1 MPSFVPT
8 SPDTLEDQRLYTSA
22 RLVEVACL
30 DCLARVGVKKN
41 SEHHTSV
48 QWSSEAVAACPELA
62 RRGAASGGRDRHRA
76 CPRMLASI
84 DAAVRDGQV
93 PIGAEDGY

>member
-1 MPSFVPT
+1 MPSFVPL
-8 SPDTLEDQRLYTSA
+8 SADTLEDQRLYTSA

-41 SEHHTSV
+41 SDHHTSI
-48 QWSSEAVAACPELA
+48 QWTAEARAQCPELS
-62 RRGAASGGRDRHRA
+62 RRPGGRESHPA
-76 CPRMLASI
+76 CPRLAASI
-84 DAAVRDGQV
+84 EQAARAGAV

>member
-1 MPSFVPT
+1 MPSFVPL
-8 SPDTLEDQRLYTSA
+8 SADTLEDQRLYTQA

-41 SEHHTSV
+41 SEHHTSI
-48 QWSSEAVAACPELA
+48 QWNTEARAACPELA
-62 RRGAASGGRDRHRA
+62 RRSGQRDVHPG
-76 CPRMLASI
+76 CPRLIASI
-84 DAAVRDGQV
+84 EAAAREGQI

>member
-8 SPDTLEDQRLYTSA
+8 SADTVEDQRLYTSA
-22 RLVEVACL
+22 RLVEVECL

-41 SEHHTSV
+41 SEHHTSI
-48 QWSSEAVAACPELA
+48 QWTIEARAQCPELA
-62 RRGAASGGRDRHRA
+62 RHTTARDIKES
-76 CPRMLASI
+76 CPRLLSSI
-84 DAAVRDGQV
+84 DAAVRDGQI